1 MRISFRSIKNQ
12 KMAVSAIDCYSLFFG
27 SCLSIMMMTG
37 CKKEQPNVPN
47 LNPPPAQYLGDYN
60 VKVTTM
66 PVTGITGISAFT
78 GSIVIDKSVPA
89 LIDFNYIELNTRSDF
104 DYQGSILSLWP
115 YDVKGDSFYYFIEGL
130 HPKTTYYI
138 RALSDD
144 KITGYRNLL
153 EYVGTT
159 YGDTL
164 SFTTDSLY
172 LGMMVNGGIV
182 FYIDSTGEHGLI
194 SSLSDLADLAW
205 VIQDPF
211 RVADASSTT
220 DGLANTMNIVYWY
233 PNASPATSCSSFI
246 IPGWKNSWFLPA
258 KDQLEKMY
266 LEKDLIGGFSNKT
279 YWSSTEADLDNAYAQ
294 DFSNG
299 SQSAVKM
306 TLTYGVRP
314 IRQF

>member
-1 MRISFRSIKNQ
+1 
-12 KMAVSAIDCYSLFFG
+12 MAVSAIDCHSLFIG
-27 SCLSIMMMTG
+27 SCLSLMMMTG
-37 CKKEQPNVPN
+37 CKKQQPNEPN
-47 LNPPPAQYLGDYN
+47 LNPAPHRPVEYN

-66 PVTGITGISAFT
+66 PVTGITGISAFA
-78 GSIVIDKSVPA
+78 GGIVIDKSVPA
-89 LIDFNYIELNTRSDF
+89 LVDFNYIELNTRSDF
-104 DYQGSILSLWP
+104 DTWSSTFVWP
-115 YDVKGDSFYYFIEGL
+115 YDWKGDSFYYFIEGL

-138 RALSDD
+138 RARSDN
-144 KITGYRNLL
+144 KITSSRGLL
-153 EYVGTT
+153 EQVGTT
-159 YGDTL
+159 YGDTI

-194 SSLSDLADLAW
+194 SSLSDLTDLAW

-211 RVADASSTT
+211 IVVGANSTT
-220 DGLANTMNIVYWY
+220 DGLANTMYIVYWY

-279 YWSSTEADLDNAYAQ
+279 YWSSTQADLDNAYAQ